1 VRILQISSAR
11 ALGGGE
17 THFIELVRGLR
28 RRGHEVHLALSN
40 NSPIRAALEP
50 MPPENISML
59 PLRNALDAASA
70 RQLARIVR
78 EQNIQVIHAHMAR
91 DYPLAAFAAR
101 MNRGAKL
108 IISRHVLFPLSR
120 LHAVA
125 LANVA
130 RVIAVSDAVSRK
142 LREQQ
147 LFPAEKIAVVRN
159 GIDVERFGQNRLA
172 FDREEFC
179 QHMNIPAHRLLVGTV
194 GEITKLK
201 GHEDFVSAL
210 ALVTRAVPQAH
221 FIIAGQD
228 HSVKGE
234 HDASLKKRIETL
246 NLTDQ
251 VQRFGWIDNLADLY
265 CAIEVF
271 VSASHSESFGLA
283 IVEAMASGTAV
294 VATATDGARE
304 VITDGVNGLL
314 VPIGD
319 SGAMA
324 EAMIDLLGNSERR
337 TRLASAAQQNVREHF
352 TLGRMIAETEQVYRD
367 ALGQG

>member
-1 VRILQISSAR
+1 
-11 ALGGGE
+11 
-17 THFIELVRGLR
+17 
-28 RRGHEVHLALSN
+28 
-40 NSPIRAALEP
+40 
-50 MPPENISML
+50 ML
-59 PLRNALDAASA
+59 PMRNALDAASA

-78 EQNIQVIHAHMAR
+78 QQNIQVIHAHMAR

-101 MNRGAKL
+101 VNRGAKL
-108 IISRHVLFPLSR
+108 IISRHVLFPLSG

-147 LFPAEKIAVVRN
+147 LFPAEKIVVVRN
-159 GIDVERFGQNRLA
+159 GIDVERFGQNRLTL
-172 FDREEFC
+172 DREEFC
-179 QHMNIPAHRLLVGTV
+179 QRMNIPAHRLLVGTV

-201 GHEDFVSAL
+201 GHEDFVCAT
-210 ALVTRAVPQAH
+210 ALVARAVPQAH

-228 HSVKGE
+228 HSVKRE
-234 HDASLKKRIETL
+234 HDASLRKRIETL

-265 CAIEVF
+265 CALEVF

-304 VITDGVNGLL
+304 VIADGVNGLL

-324 EAMIDLLGNSERR
+324 DAMIDLLRDSQRR

-352 TLGRMIAETEQVYRD
+352 TLGRMIAETEQVYQD
-367 ALGQG
+367 VLGKG